1 MNNTLFPELQTLRI
15 ELSDEVRDAQF
26 AAIVTALEVAPE
38 HVESPLQR
46 AKSTWRRWAVT
57 AAALSTALV
66 PVAAVASE
74 SAVPGDLL
82 YPIKRTVERV
92 QLIFDRDI
100 DAEHRVDELERMVVD
115 SPDVDVV
122 EAHLAETLAVL
133 DATSD
138 RADLVDRVDDAI
150 ERFRQSDR
158 IAPASD
164 QAPAEPTRREEQS
177 DVVST
182 TSPADRPTEAP
193 TDRTEPVS
201 DEPVTTPSTN
211 PSDQSDVTTTTR
223 ASDGRDTGDGD
234 AAEGNGDRGDS
245 P

>member
-26 AAIVTALEVAPE
+26 AAIVAALEIAPE

-46 AKSTWRRWAVT
+46 ARSTWRRWAVT

-74 SAVPGDLL
+74 SAIPGDLL

-100 DAEHRVDELERMVVD
+100 EAEHRVDELVRMVVD
-115 SPDVDVV
+115 IPDVDVDV
-122 EAHLAETLAVL
+122 IEAHLAETLAVL

-138 RADLVDRVDDAI
+138 RADLVERVHDAI
-150 ERFRQSDR
+150 ERFRPNDR
-158 IAPASD
+158 IAPATG
-164 QAPAEPTRREEQS
+164 QAPVEPTRREEQS

-182 TSPADRPTEAP
+182 TSPADRPTDVP

-201 DEPVTTPSTN
+201 DDPVTTPVDESARPIRRHHN
-211 PSDQSDVTTTTR
+211 DPGERRS
-223 ASDGRDTGDGD
+223 
-234 AAEGNGDRGDS
+234 
-245 P
+245 